1 MDFGLKRIVLIDSY
15 VEGMASELD
24 VTGHTNISGGNGKG
38 KTSFLRLIPIFYG
51 ESPRRLVM
59 ASGNGNYSF
68 NEFYLPRTGSYLV
81 FEYMSHGE
89 PRMVVFCNRANEARH
104 RHIFIDSAYREDLF
118 MDVELGTIHPANA
131 LLTRLSTAN
140 IHYLNVDT
148 TAQYRKVLLDGTVP
162 KAYHFSM
169 CPRNS
174 RMSQLTPL
182 FTGMFKRD
190 AQFADLSK
198 VIQEYA
204 MEKLDEDSRKILKNF
219 SPHRDHLTT
228 TLVQYDAYQAL
239 EKMRAKAELLQSQ
252 LDEHRVARK
261 KLSASVVAAKA
272 KYTDLEI
279 QIRNHD
285 RDIETVNGQI
295 EAKETTYRNEHA
307 DLGQLIRNIDDELGP
322 KIAAK
327 SRIER
332 DYQSYKE
339 SDLPAWEE
347 RLANLDSKKSELTDL
362 REQHKTLS
370 DASEQLR
377 KPIMDQI
384 ERGQKRA
391 DDRTKELVSKRER
404 INADYQGQRNGLTS
418 QHASEV
424 RSQVLTHQS
433 EWQVQQQ
440 AYNSADSQVSRLEER
455 RANPQPSPGLVKQ
468 LELAQASFDEAQ
480 GAFDVAQEENTN
492 ADDAFRKARKHYEAV
507 DQRFEKAREYAE
519 GLETELQEVQGL
531 IHGNEDSLIYFLNE
545 NRPGWEDT
553 LGRILQPDILRK
565 NLSPAIDEE
574 YPDSRSLFGIHIDLS
589 KLPEQEL
596 TPAELSSRC
605 DELLR
610 TLETAEKECTA
621 AESDLNKANTRQKDA
636 QTRQET
642 AEREL
647 KKARI
652 QLKSE
657 RETLGDIKLQVQQSV
672 RDNTTRIE
680 SELAEARASHT
691 KAEEALESLKKDQG
705 KAVEALAESHSQAL
719 KEFDKEH
726 NDRLS
731 EIKDGIDAAEREC
744 AEDVARLNRQLEQV
758 LSGAGI
764 DPKELQSL
772 AERIE
777 TLAKEIEKVQDKRVT
792 IQSYQT
798 FMKGEYASLDGL
810 KAEISELE
818 AAKRQHKAAQGQLTR
833 TWEKVNSDLGAKVTQ
848 LKRAKDTD
856 GSNLNAIQIRVLN
869 MSDGLELLISEN
881 DSTLALY
888 REMAPQK
895 LIDEYVKWVQKEA
908 ELVKDLKKLGDEFAT
923 VFERYPGTPSTQY
936 WHEAESDWDGTD
948 ERTITRAKAVV
959 DYYQGGKHSIVH
971 DSLVKGFGNLDQID
985 IYRQAME
992 NFDKRIR
999 RFNRELS
1006 QHMAQ
1011 SLTFE
1016 SLTSIDPTVSFEL
1029 EELDYWKD
1037 IKALADGVR
1046 AWREDAGLNSMPN
1059 EDLVLT
1065 LRNYL
1070 ETFEVSRANVSVED
1084 LWRLIRFRFTIV
1096 ENGKPKTITG
1106 NKDLSGDAS
1115 VSSNG
1120 VTYLVLIVVFLGFVD
1135 MQRNQQP
1142 VHLTWALDELRAFD
1156 NDNKRA
1162 LLELLARHNISL
1174 VTACPDMEDREL
1186 GMFHQVYKL
1195 EPYKGGLR
1203 FVRWTMPPRRSS
1215 SPTNPFLAAAA
1226 E

>member
-59 ASGNGNYSF
+59 ASGNGNFSF
-68 NEFYLPRTGSYLV
+68 NEFYLPRNGSYLV

-89 PRMVVFCNRANEARH
+89 PRMVIFCNRTNEARH
-104 RHIFIDSAYREDLF
+104 RHVFIDSAYREDLF
-118 MDVELGTIHPANA
+118 MDVESGTIHPAHS
-131 LLTRLSTAN
+131 LLTRLSAAN
-140 IHYLNVDT
+140 IQYLNVDT
-148 TAQYRKVLLDGTVP
+148 TQRYRQVLLDGTVP

-239 EKMRAKAELLQSQ
+239 DKIKPKAEILQAH
-252 LDEHRVARK
+252 LDEYRVARK
-261 KLSASVVAAKA
+261 KLSASVVAAKG

-279 QIRNHD
+279 GIRNHD
-285 RDIETVNGQI
+285 RDIETLNGQI
-295 EAKETTYRNEHA
+295 GAKETTYRNKHA

-322 KIAAK
+322 KRATK
-327 SRIER
+327 NRIER
-332 DYQSYKE
+332 DYQSYKD

-347 RLANLDSKKSELTDL
+347 RLANLDSQKSELSDL
-362 REQHKTLS
+362 LEQHRTLS
-370 DASEQLR
+370 DESEQLR
-377 KPIMDQI
+377 KPITDQI
-384 ERGQKRA
+384 ERAQRRAEERTKALVKKRETINAEHQARRNKLTQQQA
-391 DDRTKELVSKRER
+391 DD
-404 INADYQGQRNGLTS
+404 
-418 QHASEV
+418 V
-424 RSQVLTHQS
+424 RAQVQAHQS
-433 EWQVQQQ
+433 EWLEQQGIF
-440 AYNSADSQVSRLEER
+440 NTADSLVSRLEER
-455 RANPQPSPGLVKQ
+455 RANPQPSAELAKQ

-480 GAFDVAQEENTN
+480 RAFDDAQEEN
-492 ADDAFRKARKHYEAV
+492 ADADEAHRKARKQYEAV
-507 DQRFEKAREYAE
+507 DQRFEKARNDTEAVEAE
-519 GLETELQEVQGL
+519 FQEVQGL
-531 IHGNEDSLIYFLNE
+531 INGSEDSLIYFLNE

-565 NLSPAIDEE
+565 NLSPAIDED

-596 TPAELSSRC
+596 TPAELSLRC
-605 DELLR
+605 EELLQ
-610 TLETAEKECTA
+610 TLDSAEKECAA
-621 AESDLNKANTRQKDA
+621 AESDLNKANARQRDT

-642 AEREL
+642 AEREF
-647 KKARI
+647 KKARV
-652 QLKSE
+652 QLKSD
-657 RETLGDIKLQVQQSV
+657 RATLDDIKQQVQHSI
-672 RDNTTRIE
+672 RDNTIRLDN
-680 SELAEARASHT
+680 ELSDARASLT
-691 KAEEALESLKKDQG
+691 KAEEALESLKQ
-705 KAVEALAESHSQAL
+705 AHSQAVEGL
-719 KEFDKEH
+719 AEKHRQALADFDSEH
-726 NDRLS
+726 EELLR
-731 EIKDGIDAAEREC
+731 EIKAGIQSAERDCE
-744 AEDVARLNRQLEQV
+744 EDVGRLNRQLEQA

-764 DPKELQSL
+764 DPEELQAL
-772 AERIE
+772 GKRIE
-777 TLAKEIEKVQDKRVT
+777 ALSRDIEKVESKRIT

-798 FMKGEYASLDGL
+798 FMKEDYASLEGL
-810 KAEISELE
+810 ASEIADLQSAMTQHKNAQDQLTTNWEKANADLSKVIQELTRSKDTKEASLSALQVQVLSISEGMELLVSE
-818 AAKRQHKAAQGQLTR
+818 
-833 TWEKVNSDLGAKVTQ
+833 
-848 LKRAKDTD
+848 
-856 GSNLNAIQIRVLN
+856 
-869 MSDGLELLISEN
+869 SDG
-881 DSTLALY
+881 TLALY
-888 REMAPQK
+888 REMEPRK
-895 LIDEYVKWVQKEA
+895 LIDEFLKWRQKAA
-908 ELVKDLKKLGDEFAT
+908 ELVNDLKKLGDEFAT

-936 WHEAESDWDGTD
+936 WQEAESDWDGTD

-1046 AWREDAGLNSMPN
+1046 AWRDEAGINSMPN

-1070 ETFEVSRANVSVED
+1070 ETFEVSRANVSVDD
-1084 LWRLIRFRFTIV
+1084 LWRLIRFRFTII
-1096 ENGKPKTITG
+1096 ENGNPKTITG

-1135 MQRNQQP
+1135 MQRNKHP

-1186 GMFHQVYKL
+1186 GMFNQVYKL

-1203 FVRWTMPPRRSS
+1203 FVRWTMPPQRSLS
-1215 SPTNPFLAAAA
+1215 QTNPFLAATA

>member
-59 ASGNGNYSF
+59 ASGNGNHSF

-104 RHIFIDSAYREDLF
+104 RHVFIDSAYREDLF
-118 MDVELGTIHPANA
+118 MDVEHGTIHPANA
-131 LLTRLSTAN
+131 LLTRLSSAN
-140 IHYLNVDT
+140 IQYLNVDT
-148 TAQYRKVLLDGTVP
+148 TQQYRKVLLDGTVP

-239 EKMRAKAELLQSQ
+239 DKLKPKADILQSQ

-261 KLSASVVAAKA
+261 KLSASVVAARD

-279 QIRNHD
+279 RIRNHD
-285 RDIETVNGQI
+285 RDIETAKGQI
-295 EAKETTYRNEHA
+295 EEKETAYRNEHA
-307 DLGQLIRNIDDELGP
+307 DLGQLIGNIDDELGP
-322 KIAAK
+322 KSSEK
-327 SRIER
+327 NRIER
-332 DYQSYKE
+332 DYQAYKE

-347 RLANLDSKKSELTDL
+347 RLANLDSKKRELTGL
-362 REQHKTLS
+362 REQHEALS
-370 DASEQLR
+370 SATEQIR
-377 KPIMDQI
+377 KPITDQI
-384 ERGQKRA
+384 EQVHKRA
-391 DDRTKELVSKRER
+391 DDRKRDLVCKRER
-404 INADYQGQRNGLTS
+404 INAEHQSQRNERTL
-418 QHASEV
+418 QQADEV
-424 RSQVLTHQS
+424 RAQVQDHQS
-433 EWQVQQQ
+433 EWTEQQK
-440 AYNSADSQVSRLEER
+440 AFSEADNLVSRLEER
-455 RANPQPSPGLVKQ
+455 RANPQPSAELAKQ
-468 LELAQASFDEAQ
+468 LELAQAGLDEAQ
-480 GAFDVAQEENTN
+480 GVFDETQEENTN
-492 ADDAFRKARKHYEAV
+492 ADEAFRKARKHYEAV
-507 DQRFEKAREYAE
+507 DQRFEKARDFSEKVEA
-519 GLETELQEVQGL
+519 ELQDVQGL
-531 IHGNEDSLIYFLNE
+531 ISGNEDSLIYFLNE
-545 NRPGWEDT
+545 HRPGWEDT

-565 NLSPAIDEE
+565 NLSPAIDED
-574 YPDSRSLFGIHIDLS
+574 YPDSRSLFGIDIDFS

-596 TPAELSSRC
+596 TPAALSSRC
-605 DELLR
+605 EELLQ
-610 TLETAEKECTA
+610 TLETAEKECAA
-621 AESDLNKANTRQKDA
+621 AESELNKANARQKEA
-636 QTRQET
+636 RNRQET
-642 AEREL
+642 AEREF

-652 QLKSE
+652 QLKGDRS
-657 RETLGDIKLQVQQSV
+657 TLDDIKRQVQQSV
-672 RDNTTRIE
+672 RDNTHRLDN
-680 SELAEARASHT
+680 ELAEARESYT
-691 KAEEALESLKKDQG
+691 KAEGALESLKQRHA
-705 KAVEALAESHSQAL
+705 KAVEALAEGHKQAL
-719 KEFDKEH
+719 EDFDKEH
-726 NDRLS
+726 DERLV
-731 EIKDGIDAAEREC
+731 EIKEGIDAAQSAC
-744 AEDVARLNRQLEQV
+744 DEDVARLNRQLEQR
-758 LSGAGI
+758 LSGEGI
-764 DPKELQSL
+764 DTKELQLLENRIDSL
-772 AERIE
+772 S
-777 TLAKEIEKVQDKRVT
+777 KEVEQVQDKRIT

-798 FMKGEYASLDGL
+798 FMKEDYASLDGL
-810 KAEISELE
+810 KADIANLE
-818 AAKRQHKAAQGQLTR
+818 AAKRQRRTSQSQLTK
-833 TWEKVNSDLGAKVTQ
+833 TWENVKSDLGTKINE

-856 GSNLNAIQIRVLN
+856 ESNLNALQIRVLN
-869 MSDGLELLISEN
+869 MSEGLELLVSEN

-948 ERTITRAKAVV
+948 ERTITRARAVV

-1029 EELDYWKD
+1029 EDLDYWKD
-1037 IKALADGVR
+1037 IKALADAVR
-1046 AWREDAGLNSMPN
+1046 AWRDEAGLNSMPN

-1084 LWRLIRFRFTIV
+1084 LWRLIRFRFTII
-1096 ENGKPKTITG
+1096 ENGKPKSITG

-1135 MQRNQQP
+1135 MQRNKQP

-1162 LLELLARHNISL
+1162 LLELLEQHNISL

-1203 FVRWTMPPRRSS
+1203 FIRWTMPPQRSS
-1215 SPTNPFLAAAA
+1215 SPTNPFLAATA